1 MTDKK
6 PEGPDEAKETLRDD
20 EAFETAQSEA
30 EIELEIRRG
39 LGAEAFEG
47 GIEG

>member
-6 PEGPDEAKETLRDD
+6 PQGPDEEKDTLRDD
-20 EAFETAQSEA
+20 EAFETAQTEA
-30 EIELEIRRG
+30 EQQLEIRRG
-39 LGAEAFEG
+39 LGTEAFEG

>member
-1 MTDKK
+1 MTDKN
-6 PEGPDEAKETLRDD
+6 PQGPDAEEEARREE

-30 EIELEIRRG
+30 EIALEVRRG